1 MKKKIIIHNGNISIG
16 GQERMLVEFLKILD
30 SNKYEVLLLIE
41 ENNGDKNVYIEEIPS
56 WIKYKFLTSEYFM
69 KKLNEYKNS
78 KNIVKKILYS
88 YLLKKKKKLALK
100 EIKKYLN
107 FADIIIDYDMGL
119 IRNLHK
125 LPLENKKVIGWS
137 HAGSGGKYKS
147 KQKNKNL
154 EKYDYIVAINEEMKR
169 GYEANTKNPIIEKIY
184 NFIDVD
190 KIQKLSLEELPK
202 DYKDK
207 KYIVTVGALTE
218 NKNHILLIEAFS
230 KLKIENK
237 IEEKLYIIGEG
248 KEKENLIKKIK
259 DLKMEDE
266 IFLLGSKK
274 NPYNFIKNAEICIVS
289 SYEESFSL
297 VLIEA
302 MYLKTMIIT
311 TPTNG
316 ANEVLGKNEKH
327 GKILENIDADELKRS
342 IYFYLKNNNEREKY
356 QETAF
361 IRVENFKRDIIKK
374 DIEEFINKL

>member
-41 ENNGDKNVYIEEIPS
+41 ENNGDKNVYIEEIPN

-184 NFIDVD
+184 NFIDVG

-230 KLKIENK
+230 KLKLENK

-266 IFLLGSKK
+266 IFLLGKK
-274 NPYNFIKNAEICIVS
+274 INPYNFIKNAELYVS
-289 SYEESFSL
+289 TSISEGLPVTFL
-297 VLIEA
+297 EA
-302 MYLKTMIIT
+302 LALGKTVIS
-311 TPTNG
+311 TPNNG
-316 ANEVLGKNEKH
+316 AKEVLDEKSLYGKV
-327 GKILENIDADELKRS
+327 ILDFDVENLAKEIL
-342 IYFYLKNNNEREKY
+342 FYLKNKNERFDEKSL
-356 QETAF
+356 E
-361 IRVENFKRDIIKK
+361 RIKDFDRNSLK
-374 DIEEFINKL
+374 LQVEEFIDRL